1 VVSETGWTYND
12 STSKKIVPANGVQ
25 AAAEKEAGDRGRRR
39 VRQDLPL
46 DCIYTRIFPDC
57 MAVCIALF
65 KSLGAYTNGV

>member
-1 VVSETGWTYND
+1 
-12 STSKKIVPANGVQ
+12 
-25 AAAEKEAGDRGRRR
+25 